1 MDLAGAL
8 LLAVSSAVAGAI
20 NSVAGGGSLVTFPAA
35 ILAGLSPLVANATN
49 SVALA
54 PGSLSSAW
62 AYRRELARDREVVV
76 SLLPATLLGGLLGS
90 GLLLATPQRVFDAVV
105 PLLVLLAVA
114 LLVWQNLRPRAA
126 SGPDDATAPWRLP
139 ERRFGAWG
147 VQLAIGV
154 YGGYFGAG
162 MGIMMLALFGLLGG
176 RDLHRMNAVKS
187 ILAVGINGFAS
198 IVFVAAGAVDGP
210 AAAVMM
216 VGAIAG
222 GFLGAA
228 FARKV
233 DPRRVRW
240 LVVALGVV
248 IAAELARRRWLA

>member
-1 MDLAGAL
+1 MDVAGAIL
-8 LLAVSSAVAGAI
+8 LVASSAVAGAI
-20 NSVAGGGSLVTFPAA
+20 NSIAGGGSLISFPAA
-35 ILAGLSPLVANATN
+35 MVAGMSPLVANATN
-49 SVALA
+49 AVALA

-62 AYRRELARDREVVV
+62 AYRRELARDREVV
-76 SLLPATLLGGLLGS
+76 SALMPATLLGGGIGS

-114 LLVWQNLRPRAA
+114 LLVWQNLRPKPA
-126 SGPDDATAPWRLP
+126 SGADDATAPWHLP
-139 ERRFGAWG
+139 ERRATAWG

-162 MGIMMLALFGLLGG
+162 MGIMMLALFGVLGG

-187 ILAVGINGFAS
+187 VLAVGINGFAS
-198 IVFVAAGAVDGP
+198 VVFVVAGAIDA
-210 AAAVMM
+210 AAAVVMAS
-216 VGAIAG
+216 GAIAG
-222 GFLGAA
+222 GFVGAA
-228 FARKV
+228 VARKV

-240 LVVALGVV
+240 LVVGLGIA